1 MDAET
6 MKALRLAI
14 DGDPSLQDRFAAAAS
29 EAELIVLAQE
39 AGVILESG
47 ALTPGD
53 ELSEAELESV
63 SGGYTFPPTDW
74 IYCDNPWTNAYC
86 TLKCVA

>member
-1 MDAET
+1 MDAEA

-14 DGDPSLQDRFAAAAS
+14 DGDPSLQDRFAAATS

-47 ALTPGD
+47 ALTADD

-63 SGGYTFPPTDW
+63 SGGYTFPATDW